1 MKIMVINPNTS
12 VSMTDHLRRELATI
26 VRPGTELTVTC
37 PERGPVS
44 IESAYDEALAVPPT
58 LELVQRANR
67 EGYDAVILAC
77 FSDPGLY
84 AAKEVSDILVVGIQ
98 EVSLRVATTLGAR
111 FTILTLFRE
120 RIPHKE
126 NDVWRN
132 RLTPYLASVRELGM
146 SVLETDER
154 PEEAKRRI
162 REVARKAVEED
173 GAEVIVLGC
182 AGMVGY
188 AEEAARELG
197 VVVID
202 PTSVTLKYTEAM
214 VEAGVVQSKRAFYAR
229 PPEKLIK

>member
-12 VSMTDHLRRELATI
+12 ESMTDHMRKELMEIKRAD
-26 VRPGTELTVTC
+26 TELTVTC
-37 PERGPVS
+37 PNRGPIS
-44 IESAYDEALAVPPT
+44 IESAFDEALAIPPT
-58 LELVQRANR
+58 LELVRQANE

-84 AAKEVSDILVVGIQ
+84 AAKEISDILVLGIQ
-98 EVSLRVATTLGAR
+98 EISLRVATTLGSK
-111 FTILTLFRE
+111 FTILTLFKE

-146 SVLETDER
+146 SVLETDAQPER
-154 PEEAKRRI
+154 TRKQIMALAK
-162 REVARKAVEED
+162 KAVEED

-188 AEEAARELG
+188 AEEAARKLG
-197 VVVID
+197 IVVVD
-202 PTSVTLKYTEAM
+202 PTSVTLKIAEAM
-214 VEAGVVQSKRAFYAR
+214 VEAGLVQSKRGFYAR
-229 PPEKLIK
+229 PPEKEIK

>member
-12 VSMTDHLRRELATI
+12 ESMTDHMRRELMEIKRAD
-26 VRPGTELTVTC
+26 TELTVTC
-37 PERGPVS
+37 PQRGPISV
-44 IESAYDEALAVPPT
+44 ESSYDEALAIPPT
-58 LELVQRANR
+58 LELVRQAN
-67 EGYDAVILAC
+67 EQGYDAVILAC

-84 AAKEVSDILVVGIQ
+84 AAKEISDILVLGIQ
-98 EVSLRVATTLGAR
+98 EISLRVATTLGSK

-146 SVLETDER
+146 SVLETDAEPER
-154 PEEAKRRI
+154 TRKQIMALARR
-162 REVARKAVEED
+162 AVEED

-188 AEEAARELG
+188 AEEAARKLG
-197 VVVID
+197 VVVVD
-202 PTSVTLKYTEAM
+202 PTSVTLKIAEAM
-214 VEAGVVQSKRAFYAR
+214 VEAGLKQSKRGFYAR
-229 PPEKLIK
+229 PPQKEIK